1 MKNKISVL
9 MSVYNDELFVGQAI
23 ESILKQSYTNF
34 EFLIID
40 DFSTDNTYSICNEYS
55 SQDSRIYLEKNT
67 SNIGLTLSLNKLV
80 NKASGRFI
88 ARQDS
93 DDTSYENRFLIQE
106 KLLRT
111 SKFAAC
117 STLASIKNQN
127 RIIPNFSRFVA
138 PKITLKFKNPIIHGT
153 LMIKKDVLE
162 KIGRYDENY
171 YFAQDYKL
179 MRDLIDQKYKIK
191 IIKEVLYELN
201 MENNISKIYEEEQK
215 YYADCVK
222 KNFVPHSE

>member
-1 MKNKISVL
+1 MENKISVL
-9 MSVYNDELFVGQAI
+9 MSVYNDELSVGQAI
-23 ESILKQSYTNF
+23 ESILKQSYKNF

-40 DFSTDNTYSICNEYS
+40 DSSTDNTYSICNEYLS
-55 SQDSRIYLEKNT
+55 EDNRIHLEKNT
-67 SNIGLTLSLNKLV
+67 SNIGLTLSLNKLL
-80 NKASGRFI
+80 NKASGRII

-93 DDTSYENRFLIQE
+93 DDTSYENRFSVQE

-111 SKFAAC
+111 TNFAAC

-127 RIIPNFSRFVA
+127 RTIPNFSRFID

-179 MRDLIDQKYKIK
+179 MRDFMEQKYKIK

-201 MENNISKIYEEEQK
+201 MENNISKIYKKEQK
-215 YYADCVK
+215 YYANCVRR
-222 KNFVPHSE
+222 NLVPHSE

>member
-1 MKNKISVL
+1 MENKISVL
-9 MSVYNDELFVGQAI
+9 MSVYNDELSVGQAI
-23 ESILKQSYTNF
+23 ESILKQSYKNF

-40 DFSTDNTYSICNEYS
+40 DSSTDNTYSICNEYL
-55 SQDSRIYLEKNT
+55 SQDNRIHLEKNT
-67 SNIGLTLSLNKLV
+67 SNIGLTLSLNKLL

-93 DDTSYENRFLIQE
+93 DDTSYENRFSVQE

-111 SKFAAC
+111 TNFAAC
-117 STLASIKNQN
+117 STLASIKKQN
-127 RIIPNFSRFVA
+127 RTIPNFSRFID

-153 LMIKKDVLE
+153 LMMKKDVLE

-179 MRDLIDQKYKIK
+179 MRDFIEQKYKIK

-201 MENNISKIYEEEQK
+201 MENNISKIYKKEQK
-215 YYADCVK
+215 YYANCVRR
-222 KNFVPHSE
+222 NLVPHSE

>member
-1 MKNKISVL
+1 MENKISVL
-9 MSVYNDELFVGQAI
+9 MSVYNDELSVGQAI
-23 ESILKQSYTNF
+23 ESILKQSYKNF

-40 DFSTDNTYSICNEYS
+40 DSSTDNTYSICNEYLS
-55 SQDSRIYLEKNT
+55 EDNRIHLEKNT
-67 SNIGLTLSLNKLV
+67 SNIGLTLSLNKLL

-93 DDTSYENRFLIQE
+93 DDTSYENRFSVQE

-111 SKFAAC
+111 TNFAAC

-127 RIIPNFSRFVA
+127 RTIPNFSRFID

-179 MRDLIDQKYKIK
+179 MRDFMEQKYKIK

-201 MENNISKIYEEEQK
+201 MENNISKIYKKEQK
-215 YYADCVK
+215 YYANCVRR
-222 KNFVPHSE
+222 NLVPHSE